1 MAEAIPFLPGVP
13 HQSLECTINGVTR
26 IFEAR
31 WNTRDDSWY
40 LNVLE
45 VDEEP
50 ILMGIK
56 LRLGVEMG
64 RSCTHEL
71 FASGARALV
80 AIDFSGRAQE
90 AGLDDLGTRVAV
102 VYFTEVDKFLA
113 QVPQAPVPR
122 EPAL

>member
-1 MAEAIPFLPGVP
+1 MAEAIPFQPSVP
-13 HQSLECTINGVTR
+13 YQSLECTVDGVTR

-45 VDEEP
+45 VDEVP

-64 RSCTHEL
+64 RTCTHPL
-71 FASGARALV
+71 FGSGARALV
-80 AIDFSGRAQE
+80 AIDFSGKIQE

-102 VYFTEVDKFLA
+102 VYFNERDKFLA
-113 QVPQAPVPR
+113 QVPLFEIPR
-122 EPAL
+122 